1 MPNDLKS
8 REFSHNLTHNLRYLP
23 FYYFIPQSYLIRSG
37 AELNSIPR
45 TPRELFQDPQALAVV
60 ESDLFM
66 LLIYDVTAY
75 LVWPFMGKENEYM
88 EIYSGYDP
96 AWKLAHNPDLW
107 IKELM
112 DEGVIPTLEEL
123 LLENTDL
130 YCGFVPEYD
139 VEIYLRY
146 VVPKVMKKY
155 KMYETLEVAEQ
166 YRCFEDFDFRDSR
179 QKTDFYRKWYH
190 TRTKH
195 PMVSLEEFKEN
206 YSESHNGQEWDM
218 ADESQDLD
226 VYATDKIMVE
236 QFKEKLSEKDMQIL
250 TLRMEGRTL
259 EEIAEKLGYKNHS
272 GVLKRIRKIG
282 EMYEK
287 YAGVDF
293 GFRDRKI
300 I

>member
-1 MPNDLKS
+1 MPLMLKRLDGS
-8 REFSHNLTHNLRYLP
+8 VTPFLNSEYLP
-23 FYYFIPQSYLIRSG
+23 FYYFIPESILKRCG
-37 AELNSIPR
+37 AELNAIPR
-45 TPRELFQDPQALAVV
+45 NPRMLFANREACEFI
-60 ESDLFM
+60 ESDLFR
-66 LLIYDVTAY
+66 LLIIDATAY
-75 LVWPFMGKENEYM
+75 LVWKYMGYDEYM

-96 AWKLAHNPDLW
+96 AWRLAHCPDYW
-107 IKELM
+107 IKGLT
-112 DEGVIPTLEEL
+112 DEGIIQTVEEL
-123 LLENTDL
+123 YQNCHSNL
-130 YCGFVPEYD
+130 GFTPEYEID
-139 VEIYLRY
+139 IYLRY
-146 VVPKVMKKY
+146 IVPKVMKKHN
-155 KMYETLEVAEQ
+155 MYAAIETAEQ

-195 PMVSLEEFKEN
+195 PVISLEEFKEN

-226 VYATDKIMVE
+226 LYSTDEIMVE
-236 QFKEKLSEKDMQIL
+236 QFKEKMSEKDMQIL

-259 EEIAEKLGYKNHS
+259 EEIADMLGYKNHS

-287 YAGVDF
+287 YADVDF
-293 GFRDRKI
+293 GFQDRKI

>member
-1 MPNDLKS
+1 MPNDLKN
-8 REFSHNLTHNLRYLP
+8 REFSRKLIHNLKYLP
-23 FYYFIPQSYLIRSG
+23 FYYFIPESYLRRSG
-37 AELNSIPR
+37 AELNLIPR

-96 AWKLAHNPDLW
+96 AWKLAHNPDYW
-107 IKELM
+107 ITGLTE
-112 DEGVIPTLEEL
+112 EGVIPTVEEL

-130 YCGFVPEYD
+130 YCGFVPEYK

-155 KMYETLEVAEQ
+155 NMYETLEVAEQ

-218 ADESQDLD
+218 PDESQDLD
-226 VYATDKIMVE
+226 LYSTDQVMVD
-236 QFKEKLSEKDMQIL
+236 QFKAKLNEKDMQIL
-250 TLRMEGRTL
+250 TLRMEGKTL
-259 EEIAEKLGYKNHS
+259 EEIADKLGYKNHS

-282 EMYEK
+282 KMYEE
-287 YAGVDF
+287 YADIDF
-293 GFRDRKI
+293 GFQDGKI

>member
-1 MPNDLKS
+1 MPLMLKRQDGS
-8 REFSHNLTHNLRYLP
+8 VTPFRNSEYLP
-23 FYYFIPQSYLIRSG
+23 FYYFIPESILRKCG
-37 AELNSIPR
+37 AELNAIPR
-45 TPRELFQDPQALAVV
+45 NPQMVFSDREVCKFI
-60 ESDLFM
+60 ESDLFR
-66 LLIYDVTAY
+66 LLIIDAAAY
-75 LVWPFMGKENEYM
+75 LVWRYMGYDEYM
-88 EIYSGYDP
+88 EIYSGCDP
-96 AWKLAHNPDLW
+96 AWKVAHCPDYW
-107 IKELM
+107 INGLT
-112 DEGVIPTLEEL
+112 DEGILSTTEEL
-123 LLENTDL
+123 YHNCDSEL
-130 YCGFVPEYD
+130 GFISEYNID
-139 VEIYLRY
+139 IYLRY

-155 KMYETLEVAEQ
+155 NMYEIIEVAEQ
-166 YRCFEDFDFRDSR
+166 YRCFEDYDFRDSR

-195 PMVSLEEFKEN
+195 PMISLEEFKEN
-206 YSESHNGQEWDM
+206 YSENHNGQEWDM

-226 VYATDKIMVE
+226 LYSTDKIMVE

-282 EMYEK
+282 KMYEK

-293 GFRDRKI
+293 GFQDEKI